1 MIMPCRSGSM
11 RSRGLSELTACE
23 RQRVHAS
30 ATGITCVRSRAPGTL
45 GIPGGHARRPQ
56 VRAYVPS

>member
-1 MIMPCRSGSM
+1 MIMPCRSGSKC
-11 RSRGLSELTACE
+11 SRGLSELTVCE

-45 GIPGGHARRPQ
+45 GIPGGHARMPQ
-56 VRAYVPS
+56 VRADVPS